1 MAKNPF
7 EKLLAKYNY
16 NFPAN
21 LIAQAPATPREAARL
36 LVYDRKTKKISHD
49 VFKNLTK
56 HLPKNSVLVFNQTK
70 VIPARLT
77 VTKPTG
83 GQARLLYISHDDTCI
98 KVLAD
103 RKLTVGT
110 RVTLG
115 KVTRVTL
122 VTEKKE
128 GQFYFLKPNFSI
140 KNIYKVLEK
149 HGQTPLPPYIKH
161 SPLSGKKLQNEY
173 QTVFAKTLGSV
184 AAPTASLHFTKS
196 LMAKLKKAG
205 IDTAF
210 VTLHVGL
217 GTFAPL
223 TENQA
228 KTGKLHSE
236 YYNID
241 KKVAKLLNKAKKNGK
256 PIISVGTTVT
266 RTLESA
272 CDHNNQ
278 LTKLSRATEL
288 FIHPPYKF
296 KFIDGMI
303 TNFHVPRSSLMML
316 VASLVGRTKLLEIY
330 KLSIKKRY
338 RLFSFGDGMLI
349 K

>member
-1 MAKNPF
+1 MVKNPF
-7 EKLLAKYNY
+7 EKLLTEYNY
-16 NFPAN
+16 DFPAN
-21 LIAQAPATPREAARL
+21 LIAQAPATPRDSARL
-36 LVYDRKTKKISHD
+36 LVYDKKAKKLSHD
-49 VFKNLTK
+49 TFKNLTN

-83 GQARLLYISHDDTCI
+83 GKANLLYISHDATLVRVI
-98 KVLAD
+98 SD
-103 RKLTVGT
+103 RKLHSILPLYWSGKKLFTVI
-110 RVTLG
+110 
-115 KVTRVTL
+115 KQ
-122 VTEKKE
+122 E

-149 HGQTPLPPYIKH
+149 YGQTPLPPYIKH

-196 LMAKLKKAG
+196 LIAKLKKAG

-241 KKVAKLLNKAKKNGK
+241 KKVAKLLNKAKKDGK

-272 CDHNNQ
+272 CGHNNQ

>member
-1 MAKNPF
+1 MAELF
-7 EKLLAKYNY
+7 QKLLNQYDY
-16 NFPAN
+16 DFPAK

-49 VFKNLTK
+49 TFKNLTE

-83 GQARLLYISHDDTCI
+83 GQARLLYISHDDKYL
-98 KVLAD
+98 KVLSD
-103 RKLTVGT
+103 HKLHSILPLYWSDKKLFTV
-110 RVTLG
+110 V
-115 KVTRVTL
+115 KQ
-122 VTEKKE
+122 E
-128 GQFYFLKPNFSI
+128 GQFYFLKPNFPI

-149 HGQTPLPPYIKH
+149 YGQTPLPPYIKN
-161 SPLSGKKLQNEY
+161 SPLKGKKLRDQY

-205 IDTAF
+205 IDTVF

-241 KKVAKLLNKAKKNGK
+241 KKVAKLLNKAKKDGK

-272 CDHNNQ
+272 SENSGQ
-278 LTKLSRATEL
+278 LTKLSGNTDL
-288 FIHPPYKF
+288 FIRPPYKF
-296 KFIDGMI
+296 KFISGMI
-303 TNFHVPRSSLMML
+303 TNFHVPKSSLMML
-316 VASLVGRTKLLEIY
+316 VGSLVGRPKLLDIY
-330 KLSIKKRY
+330 KLAIKKSY